1 VRELGERV
9 PMNEKA
15 RTEQS
20 ILEICELVKIDST
33 DVARLRQTTSDLN
46 QVGYGKTE
54 LARALAEFLFNNE
67 QNMVRIDMSEYQE
80 RHTVAR
86 LVGAPPGYVG

>member
-15 RTEQS
+15 RTEQL

-33 DVARLRQTTSDLN
+33 DVARLRQPTSDLH

>member
-15 RTEQS
+15 RTEQL

-33 DVARLRQTTSDLN
+33 DVARLRQLTRDLH

>member
-15 RTEQS
+15 RTEQL

>member
-1 VRELGERV
+1 VRELGDRV

-15 RTEQS
+15 RTEQL

>member
-15 RTEQS
+15 RTEQL

-33 DVARLRQTTSDLN
+33 DVARLRQPTSDL

-54 LARALAEFLFNNE
+54 LARALAEFLFENE